1 MKIVL
6 TLIDDPSVEPIVIE
20 DDVFSVGRRETP
32 FDSQPVEKAER
43 LSRRHARLFFED
55 GMPYVA
61 DLGSTNGT
69 LHNHV
74 LLNNQAAQLADG
86 DELNFAG
93 EFRFKVKVERDIAD
107 DRTVVAMAPPVEL
120 RLVPSKPEG
129 ILPIIVKGFP
139 FLITRNDPAF
149 EAGDAQEV
157 GQISRKHA
165 VIMLKRGV
173 PFIED
178 LESANGSFVNG
189 RRLDE
194 RVMQLNGGDVLS
206 LGSGVEFT
214 VFVDEVDD
222 GRTIVAP
229 PATQSA
235 SGVTAADDQPIA
247 SEPEPD
253 RQPEPARVATQ
264 PDEAPGRKAEPQASA
279 PNAVEAEVPPAEV
292 VETEPDDP
300 APDSSAGLAS
310 LAAELPASEEVAA
323 AEEAEAP
330 PEHGPASS
338 AVAATPEERPAAPVS
353 ADTSDLLG
361 TRIVG
366 SGDSFLKLLYEK
378 EEEDDVQEAAPRI
391 NEGPRNKAAA
401 FGQALGGR
409 SAISARV
416 LWSIAAAVGL
426 VAGVWGYVYWS
437 ESAERGLR
445 ACLESGQYL
454 TCAQDAADQLATGS
468 TNREVERLGE
478 QALIRG
484 LIDTWKPELEA
495 GNFSGAQAQL
505 TQAAGRFAVLPGT
518 KDIVG
523 VLEWIT
529 RTTRYRNHNSDV
541 AASWFQADDQDVG
554 EVVAAWSANEAVYSR
569 VMVQMAEY
577 SPDFRQIQTQAMSD
591 LRALRETDS
600 VYGKALSAAK
610 ESLYR
615 KLETGAVGEARAE
628 AEAFRQQYTQVLG
641 TAALLSGLDQFEAVV
656 AAYEARD
663 LMAVSAR
670 YAALDVQVPVVR
682 RGLEAWYER
691 FGPRESVVATYQ
703 AAAAAWR
710 AGDAEQ
716 SITRLGEITDG
727 IWAEVAA
734 DEVARQQQVA
744 ADYANLRAMDGSADY
759 KLALLE
765 FAAGLTAEDAYYS
778 EALAEPLAGYSA
790 EIGGEVAAQFERAT
804 AFWDSYRDD
813 GGISGIMR
821 VESNVSRSYARQA
834 ERLRDAYALVMR
846 ALVLAE
852 ATATRLTDSQTRIA
866 EDVRSEA
873 ARQHRW
879 LSDLSAV
886 LPPATLAEKRA
897 ALPELQEDET

>member
-55 GMPYVA
+55 GLPYVA

-194 RVMQLNGGDVLS
+194 RVMQLNSGDALS

-229 PATQSA
+229 PVSRAA
-235 SGVTAADDQPIA
+235 PAVTAADDPPIA

-253 RQPEPARVATQ
+253 LDPEPAKIATE
-264 PDEAPGRKAEPQASA
+264 PDDAPGLAQDPQASTPSAVDADA
-279 PNAVEAEVPPAEV
+279 PPVEVGK
-292 VETEPDDP
+292 TEPDDP
-300 APDSSAGLAS
+300 APDAGA
-310 LAAELPASEEVAA
+310 
-323 AEEAEAP
+323 AEAP
-330 PEHGPASS
+330 RAVEAPVPEEVEAAEAAEASPEDSPAPS
-338 AVAATPEERPAAPVS
+338 AVAASSEEPPAPVS

-378 EEEDDVQEAAPRI
+378 EEEDDVQEAAPRV
-391 NEGPRNKAAA
+391 NEGPTNKAAA

-409 SAISARV
+409 SAVSARV
-416 LWSIAAAVGL
+416 LWSIAAAVAL

-454 TCAQDAADQLATGS
+454 TCARDAADQLAAGS

-478 QALIRG
+478 EALIRG

-495 GNFSGAQAQL
+495 GNFSGAQAEL
-505 TQAAGRFAVLPGT
+505 NQAASEFAAFPGT
-518 KDIVG
+518 ADIVG
-523 VLEWIT
+523 ALEWIT
-529 RTTRYRNHNSDV
+529 RATRYRNQDSDV
-541 AASWFQADDQDVG
+541 APSWFQADDQDVG
-554 EVVAAWSANEAVYSR
+554 EVVASWSANEAVYSR

-600 VYGKALSAAK
+600 VYGKALGNAK

-615 KLETGAVGEARAE
+615 KLQAGAVDEARAE
-628 AEAFRQQYTQVLG
+628 AEAFREQYTQVLG
-641 TAALLSGLDQFEAVV
+641 TAALLNGLDQFQSVV

-670 YAALDVQVPVVR
+670 YAALDVQVPVVK

-691 FGPRESVVATYQ
+691 FGPRESVVATYE

-710 AGDAEQ
+710 SGDAEQ
-716 SITRLGEITDG
+716 SITRLAEITNG

-734 DEVARQQQVA
+734 DEAARQQQVA
-744 ADYANLRAMDGSADY
+744 ADYANLTALEGSADY

-790 EIGGEVAAQFERAT
+790 EIGSEVAAQFERA
-804 AFWDSYRDD
+804 AAVWGSYRDD

-834 ERLRDAYALVMR
+834 ERLREAYELVIR
-846 ALVLAE
+846 TQVLAE
-852 ATATRLTDSQTRIA
+852 ATATRLTESQTRIV

-886 LPPATLAEKRA
+886 LPPSTLAEKRA